1 MGQRRVSVKMQL
13 NVKAMQTKA
22 NPHTHTHKTKAIQER
37 SQTHTLIHLS
47 NCRYCLLN
55 ANALV
60 AFRLSPVMSHAERFP
75 FKLIALLIGH
85 FSRVFCRLPL
95 VGILVAA
102 LALVLR
108 ICANSFIHCLQL
120 VLNFYVYATALKFI
134 FFLFFF
140 TFLLCS

>member
-1 MGQRRVSVKMQL
+1 MQ
-13 NVKAMQTKA
+13 V
-22 NPHTHTHKTKAIQER
+22 
-37 SQTHTLIHLS
+37 S

-60 AFRLSPVMSHAERFP
+60 AVSLSSAMSHTERFP

-95 VGILVAA
+95 VGVLVAA

-108 ICANSFIHCLQL
+108 ICANFRSPSFTVHNLCST
-120 VLNFYVYATALKFI
+120 FYVYTPVLHSPC
-134 FFLFFF
+134 
-140 TFLLCS
+140 FLLSLQLKEYELSEVFNFAEDDRKYETVKTQTHLEAEHE

>member
-1 MGQRRVSVKMQL
+1 MQ
-13 NVKAMQTKA
+13 V
-22 NPHTHTHKTKAIQER
+22 
-37 SQTHTLIHLS
+37 S

-60 AFRLSPVMSHAERFP
+60 AVSLSSAMSHTERFP

-95 VGILVAA
+95 VGVLVAA

-108 ICANSFIHCLQL
+108 ICANFRSPPFIVHNLCP
-120 VLNFYVYATALKFI
+120 
-134 FFLFFF
+134 
-140 TFLLCS
+140 TFLCVYSCSTFSLHSSFFAVEGVRAE